1 MADQANISSIENIE
15 LFRTSLVV
23 YLDKAGIA
31 LDEITDEVK
40 RTREWIENDQ
50 RSLWTSNLR
59 RRQRA
64 HDQAQQDLYSARLSG
79 MHDASAAQLQA
90 VRRTKAA
97 LEEAEHKLRAIAK
110 WSRDFDGLVG
120 PLVKKVESLRFLI
133 THDMGKAVSY
143 LSQITDTLAEYAE
156 LSSPSAKS
164 SSKSKS
170 ANTSSPSNSN
180 PADS

>member
-1 MADQANISSIENIE
+1 MAEQANISSIENLE

-23 YLDKAGIA
+23 YLDKASTA

-50 RSLWTSNLR
+50 RSLWTSQLR

-110 WSRDFDGLVG
+110 WSRDFDGTVG

-143 LSQITDTLAEYAE
+143 LSQVTDTLAEYAE
-156 LSSPSAKS
+156 LSTP
-164 SSKSKS
+164 SSKPSS
-170 ANTSSPSNSN
+170 TSESSPPSGTTDPST
-180 PADS
+180 S